1 MLLEDCQENDSA
13 AKPSPRL
20 LRQFSSSCANLA
32 DLDPDLSDEVKQQ
45 MKQLGV
51 KGGGAFPY
59 IPGVKGLQNLGNTC
73 YMNAAVQCLA
83 HTPPFKYYFL
93 R

>member
-1 MLLEDCQENDSA
+1 MVLIEDLQQEVSA
-13 AKPSPRL
+13 AKPSPLL
-20 LRQFSSSCANLA
+20 LRRFSSSCANIVGLEEEA
-32 DLDPDLSDEVKQQ
+32 KQEVAP
-45 MKQLGV
+45 V
-51 KGGGAFPY
+51 EAKGGGSFPH

-73 YMNAAVQCLA
+73 YLNAAVQCLA